1 MKSSNYANMLQRLI
15 FIGEGEGGEGE
26 GHTVQIVAHGK
37 NNACRLTAA
46 GACES
51 IAAHLHNVISLRCI
65 FALVNE
71 STLPVKPQPQQ
82 QQHGSDELE
91 ISQFGICMKPI

>member
-15 FIGEGEGGEGE
+15 FIGERKGG

-82 QQHGSDELE
+82 QHGSDELE